1 MILQGHI
8 YLDLRALHI
17 QQICEK
23 SCEIFYQVK
32 NLAFKQGG
40 NCFFCRARFDPC
52 LLLLCV
58 VLNITCSC
66 VTNGQNIIVHKCTQA
81 VSQCTQTLAHSR

>member
-1 MILQGHI
+1 MILQGLI

-23 SCEIFYQVK
+23 SCEIFYINYQVK

-40 NCFFCRARFDPC
+40 NFFSAGPDLTHVYCC
-52 LLLLCV
+52 CV
-58 VLNITCSC
+58 WY
-66 VTNGQNIIVHKCTQA
+66 
-81 VSQCTQTLAHSR
+81 